1 MGGMNAPKEIIAGFT
16 YEWQES
22 FSQYPA
28 STYGLTATFILNT
41 YGNTRITVTAVASGD
56 SFTLTIPA
64 ATSANFTAGN
74 YKLYLFVTLGAAK
87 YLVGNQDVVIKA
99 NPLTATGDTRS
110 HIQKVLDAIEA
121 VLENRATQEY
131 QSMNINGYSIT
142 QMSPQELL
150 KLKDYY
156 EGKLKTEQN
165 KEAMAQGKP
174 SKRTIL
180 VQL

>member
-1 MGGMNAPKEIIAGFT
+1 MNAPKEITAGFT

-131 QSMNINGYSIT
+131 QSMSINGYSIT

-150 KLKDYY
+150 KLRSYY
-156 EGKLKTEQN
+156 KNELRKANNIDRINNGGNPLN
-165 KEAMAQGKP
+165 
-174 SKRTIL
+174 TIKVKFL
-180 VQL
+180 

>member
-1 MGGMNAPKEIIAGFT
+1 MNAPKEIIAGFT
-16 YEWQES
+16 YEWQET

-41 YGNTRITVTAVASGD
+41 YGNTRYTVTAVANGD
-56 SFTLTIPA
+56 GFSFTIPA
-64 ATSANFTAGN
+64 TVSADFTAGN

-131 QSMNINGYSIT
+131 QSMSINGYSIT
-142 QMSPQELL
+142 QMSPEELL
-150 KLKDYY
+150 KLRSYY
-156 EGKLKTEQN
+156 KNELRKANNLDRINNGGSPTN
-165 KEAMAQGKP
+165 
-174 SKRTIL
+174 TIKVKFL
-180 VQL
+180 

>member
-1 MGGMNAPKEIIAGFT
+1 MNAPKEITAGFT

-41 YGNTRITVTAVASGD
+41 YGNTRYTVTAVANGD
-56 SFTLTIPA
+56 GFSFTIPA
-64 ATSANFTAGN
+64 TVSADFTAGN

-131 QSMNINGYSIT
+131 QSMSINGYSIT
-142 QMSPQELL
+142 QMSPEELL
-150 KLKDYY
+150 KLRSYY
-156 EGKLKTEQN
+156 KNELRKANNLDRINNGGSPTN
-165 KEAMAQGKP
+165 
-174 SKRTIL
+174 TIKVKFL
-180 VQL
+180 

>member
-1 MGGMNAPKEIIAGFT
+1 MNAPKEITAGFT

-41 YGNTRITVTAVASGD
+41 YGNTRYTVTAVANGD
-56 SFTLTIPA
+56 GFSFTIPA
-64 ATSANFTAGN
+64 TVSADFTAGN

-131 QSMNINGYSIT
+131 QSMSINGYSIT
-142 QMSPQELL
+142 QMSPEELL
-150 KLKDYY
+150 KLRSYY
-156 EGKLKTEQN
+156 KNELRKANNLDRINNG
-165 KEAMAQGKP
+165 GSP
-174 SKRTIL
+174 SNTIKVKFL
-180 VQL
+180 

>member
-1 MGGMNAPKEIIAGFT
+1 MNAPKEITAGFT
-16 YEWQES
+16 YEWEET

-41 YGNTRITVTAVASGD
+41 YGNTRYTVTAVANGD
-56 SFTLTIPA
+56 GFSFTIPA
-64 ATSANFTAGN
+64 TVSADFTAGN

-131 QSMNINGYSIT
+131 QSMSINGYSIT
-142 QMSPQELL
+142 QMSPEELL
-150 KLKDYY
+150 KLRSYY
-156 EGKLKTEQN
+156 KNELRKANNLDRINNGGSPTN
-165 KEAMAQGKP
+165 
-174 SKRTIL
+174 TIKVKFL
-180 VQL
+180 

>member
-1 MGGMNAPKEIIAGFT
+1 MNAPKEIIAGFT
-16 YEWQES
+16 YEWQET

-41 YGNTRITVTAVASGD
+41 FGTTRYTVTATANGD
-56 SFTLTIPA
+56 AFTLTIPA
-64 ATSANFTAGN
+64 TTSADFTAGN

-150 KLKDYY
+150 KLRSYY
-156 EGKLKTEQN
+156 KNELRKANNLDRINNG
-165 KEAMAQGKP
+165 GSP
-174 SKRTIL
+174 SNTIKVKFL
-180 VQL
+180 

>member
-1 MGGMNAPKEIIAGFT
+1 MNAPKEITAGFT
-16 YEWQES
+16 YEWEET

-41 YGNTRITVTAVASGD
+41 YGNTRYTVTAVANGD
-56 SFTLTIPA
+56 GFSFTIPA
-64 ATSANFTAGN
+64 TVSADFTAGN

-131 QSMNINGYSIT
+131 QSMSINGYSIT
-142 QMSPQELL
+142 QMSPEELL
-150 KLKDYY
+150 KLRSYY
-156 EGKLKTEQN
+156 KNELRKANNLDRINNG
-165 KEAMAQGKP
+165 GSP
-174 SKRTIL
+174 SNTIKVKFL
-180 VQL
+180 

>member
-1 MGGMNAPKEIIAGFT
+1 MNAPKEITAGFT

-41 YGNTRITVTAVASGD
+41 YGNTRYTVTAVANGD
-56 SFTLTIPA
+56 GFSFTIPA
-64 ATSANFTAGN
+64 TVSADFTAGN

-131 QSMNINGYSIT
+131 QSMSINGYSIT
-142 QMSPQELL
+142 QMSPEELL
-150 KLKDYY
+150 KLRSYY
-156 EGKLKTEQN
+156 RNELRKANNLDRINNGGSPTN
-165 KEAMAQGKP
+165 
-174 SKRTIL
+174 TIKVKFL
-180 VQL
+180 

>member
-1 MGGMNAPKEIIAGFT
+1 
-16 YEWQES
+16 
-22 FSQYPA
+22 
-28 STYGLTATFILNT
+28 L
-41 YGNTRITVTAVASGD
+41 
-56 SFTLTIPA
+56 
-64 ATSANFTAGN
+64 
-74 YKLYLFVTLGAAK
+74 
-87 YLVGNQDVVIKA
+87 LVIRMLLKA

-131 QSMNINGYSIT
+131 QSMSINGYSIT